1 MIELFQQYYHRELKL
16 GLTNFS
22 RKNLNKMTDE
32 VKKWLDKQPKII
44 ADIESLIKEQVFKTY
59 NHHFD
64 ELFKKQARERDKSLR
79 FFFLMMFRLPAMC
92 CTNGDFVRVVK
103 EHCTE
108 YRYNGIPFARES
120 FEEVPLRYGEIR
132 YGPRMGYVLR
142 STLPLKKQAEF
153 FCNIPIKEFHWN
165 GKIFAKY

>member
-1 MIELFQQYYHRELKL
+1 
-16 GLTNFS
+16 
-22 RKNLNKMTDE
+22 MTDE

-44 ADIESLIKEQVFKTY
+44 ADIESLIKEQLFKTNY
-59 NHHFD
+59 LDGLLKN
-64 ELFKKQARERDKSLR
+64 QAREREKSLR

-120 FEEVPLRYGEIR
+120 FEDAPLRYGEIR
-132 YGPRMGYVLR
+132 YGIRMSYVLR
-142 STLPLKKQAEF
+142 STLPLEKQAEF
-153 FCNIPIKEFHWN
+153 FCNIPIKKFHWN